1 MAKTKVGDELPPGW
15 MSEEATRAEGQTA
28 TGKLVNESAVLKK
41 RKAKMPKV
49 PRPQRVLRGWRP
61 SRDRAATFDA
71 LVAEQKN
78 TSGKNGPKLIDEA
91 LDLLF
96 KRYKKVIMIIN

>member
-1 MAKTKVGDELPPGW
+1 MAKTNIGDALPPEW
-15 MSEEATRAEGQTA
+15 MSEEATRAEGQVA
-28 TGKLVNESAVLKK
+28 TGKLVNESAIPKK
-41 RKAKMPKV
+41 RKAKTPKAL
-49 PRPQRVLRGWRP
+49 RPQRVLRGWRP

-78 TSGKNGPKLIDEA
+78 TSGKNGPRLIDEA

-96 KRYKKVIMIIN
+96 KRYNKN

>member
-1 MAKTKVGDELPPGW
+1 MMPKTKIGDALPPEW
-15 MSEEATRAEGQTA
+15 MSEEETRAKGQAA
-28 TGKLVNESAVLKK
+28 TGKLVNENAVLKRSAK
-41 RKAKMPKV
+41 TPKA

-61 SRDRAATFDA
+61 SRDRAAAFDA

-96 KRYKKVIMIIN
+96 ERYNKR

>member
-1 MAKTKVGDELPPGW
+1 MAKINIGDELPPEW
-15 MSEEATRAEGQTA
+15 MGEEATRAEGQTA
-28 TGKLVNESAVLKK
+28 TGKLVNEDAALKK
-41 RKAKMPKV
+41 RKAKTPKD

-96 KRYKKVIMIIN
+96 KRYNKN

>member
-1 MAKTKVGDELPPGW
+1 MAKTKGDDELPPEW
-15 MSEEATRAEGQTA
+15 MREETTRAEGQTA
-28 TGKLVNESAVLKK
+28 TGRLVNESAVMKK
-41 RKAKMPKV
+41 RKTPKA
-49 PRPQRVLRGWRP
+49 PRTQRVLRGWRP
-61 SRDRAATFDA
+61 SRDRAATFDV

-96 KRYKKVIMIIN
+96 KSYNES

>member
-1 MAKTKVGDELPPGW
+1 MVETKVGDELPPEW
-15 MSEEATRAEGQTA
+15 MSEETTRAEGQTA

-41 RKAKMPKV
+41 SKAKAPKT

-61 SRDRAATFDA
+61 TRDRAAAFDV

-96 KRYKKVIMIIN
+96 KHYNKN

>member
-1 MAKTKVGDELPPGW
+1 MAKPTAGDEVPPEW
-15 MSEEATRAEGQTA
+15 MSEEATRAEGQAA
-28 TGKLVNESAVLKK
+28 TGKMVNESAVLKE
-41 RKAKMPKV
+41 RKAKTPEA

-71 LVAEQKN
+71 LVAEQKH

-96 KRYKKVIMIIN
+96 KHYNKC

>member
-1 MAKTKVGDELPPGW
+1 MAKTKAGDELPPEW
-15 MSEEATRAEGQTA
+15 MSEEATRAEGQAA
-28 TGKLVNESAVLKK
+28 TGKLVNENAILKK
-41 RKAKMPKV
+41 REAKTPKA

-61 SRDRAATFDA
+61 SRDRAATFDV

-96 KRYKKVIMIIN
+96 KHYNKR

>member
-1 MAKTKVGDELPPGW
+1 MAKTKVGDELPPEW

-28 TGKLVNESAVLKK
+28 TGKVVNESAG
-41 RKAKMPKV
+41 KAKTPKV

>member
-1 MAKTKVGDELPPGW
+1 MAKTNVGDALPPEW
-15 MSEEATRAEGQTA
+15 MSEEETRAEGQAA
-28 TGKLVNESAVLKK
+28 TGRLVNESALLKE
-41 RKAKMPKV
+41 RKAKATKA
-49 PRPQRVLRGWRP
+49 PRPLRVLRGWRP

-96 KRYKKVIMIIN
+96 KRYNKH

>member
-1 MAKTKVGDELPPGW
+1 MDKTKTGDELPPEW
-15 MSEEATRAEGQTA
+15 MSEEANRAEGQTA

-41 RKAKMPKV
+41 RKAKTPKAS
-49 PRPQRVLRGWRP
+49 RQQRVLRGWRP
-61 SRDRAATFDA
+61 SRARAATFDV

-96 KRYKKVIMIIN
+96 KRYNKS

>member
-1 MAKTKVGDELPPGW
+1 MDKTKTGDELPPEW
-15 MSEEATRAEGQTA
+15 MSEEANRAEGQTA
-28 TGKLVNESAVLKK
+28 TGKLVNESAGLKK
-41 RKAKMPKV
+41 RKAKTSQAS
-49 PRPQRVLRGWRP
+49 RPQRVLRGWRP
-61 SRDRAATFDA
+61 SRDRAATFDV

-96 KRYKKVIMIIN
+96 MRYNKR

>member
-49 PRPQRVLRGWRP
+49 PGPAACVKGLAAKPRPRRHL
-61 SRDRAATFDA
+61 
-71 LVAEQKN
+71 
-78 TSGKNGPKLIDEA
+78 
-91 LDLLF
+91 
-96 KRYKKVIMIIN
+96 

>member
-1 MAKTKVGDELPPGW
+1 MVETQARDELPPEW
-15 MSEEATRAEGQTA
+15 MSEEETRAEHQSA
-28 TGKLVNESAVLKK
+28 TGKLVNEDAVPQKRPNTLK
-41 RKAKMPKV
+41 P

-61 SRDRAATFDA
+61 TRDRAAAFDA

-78 TSGKNGPKLIDEA
+78 TSGKNGPTLIDEA

-96 KRYKKVIMIIN
+96 ERYNKR

>member
-1 MAKTKVGDELPPGW
+1 MDKTKIGDELPPEW
-15 MSEEATRAEGQTA
+15 MSEEATRAESQTA
-28 TGKLVNESAVLKK
+28 TGKLVNESAVLKN
-41 RKAKMPKV
+41 RKAKTSKA

-61 SRDRAATFDA
+61 SRERAATFDA

-78 TSGKNGPKLIDEA
+78 TSGKNGPKLVDEA

-96 KRYKKVIMIIN
+96 KRYNKR

>member
-1 MAKTKVGDELPPGW
+1 MDKTKTGDELPPEW
-15 MSEEATRAEGQTA
+15 MSEEANRAEGQTA
-28 TGKLVNESAVLKK
+28 TGKLVNESAGLKK
-41 RKAKMPKV
+41 RKAKMSKAS
-49 PRPQRVLRGWRP
+49 RPQRVLRGWRP
-61 SRDRAATFDA
+61 SRDRAATFDV

-96 KRYKKVIMIIN
+96 MRYNKR

>member
-1 MAKTKVGDELPPGW
+1 MDKTKTGDELPPEW
-15 MSEEATRAEGQTA
+15 MSEEANRSEGQTA

-41 RKAKMPKV
+41 RKAKTSKAS
-49 PRPQRVLRGWRP
+49 RPQRVLRGWRP
-61 SRDRAATFDA
+61 SRDRAATFDV

-96 KRYKKVIMIIN
+96 KRYNKS

>member
-1 MAKTKVGDELPPGW
+1 MDKTKTGDELPPEW

-61 SRDRAATFDA
+61 SRNRAATFDV

-96 KRYKKVIMIIN
+96 KRYNKS

>member
-1 MAKTKVGDELPPGW
+1 MAETRPRDELPPEW
-15 MSEEATRAEGQTA
+15 MSEEETRAEGQAA
-28 TGKLVNESAVLKK
+28 TGKLVNEVAVPQKK
-41 RKAKMPKV
+41 VTAPRP

-61 SRDRAATFDA
+61 TRDRAAAFDA

-78 TSGKNGPKLIDEA
+78 TSGKNGPTLIDEA

-96 KRYKKVIMIIN
+96 KRYNKR

>member
-1 MAKTKVGDELPPGW
+1 MAKTKGDDELPPEW
-15 MSEEATRAEGQTA
+15 MSEEATRADGQTA
-28 TGKLVNESAVLKK
+28 TGKLVNESAILKK
-41 RKAKMPKV
+41 RKTKTPKA
-49 PRPQRVLRGWRP
+49 PRTQRVLRGWRP

-96 KRYKKVIMIIN
+96 KSYNKS

>member
-1 MAKTKVGDELPPGW
+1 MAETQARDELPPEW
-15 MSEEATRAEGQTA
+15 MSEEETRAEGQAA
-28 TGKLVNESAVLKK
+28 TGKLVNEGAVPQKK
-41 RKAKMPKV
+41 VNTPKP

-61 SRDRAATFDA
+61 SRDRAAAFDA

-78 TSGKNGPKLIDEA
+78 TSGKNGPTLIDEA

-96 KRYKKVIMIIN
+96 KRYNKR

>member
-1 MAKTKVGDELPPGW
+1 MAKTKAGDELPPEW
-15 MSEEATRAEGQTA
+15 MSEEETRAEDQVA

-41 RKAKMPKV
+41 RKAKKPKA
-49 PRPQRVLRGWRP
+49 PRPLRVLRGWRP
-61 SRDRAATFDA
+61 SRDRAAAFDM

-78 TSGKNGPKLIDEA
+78 TSGKNGPELIDEA

-96 KRYKKVIMIIN
+96 TRYNKS